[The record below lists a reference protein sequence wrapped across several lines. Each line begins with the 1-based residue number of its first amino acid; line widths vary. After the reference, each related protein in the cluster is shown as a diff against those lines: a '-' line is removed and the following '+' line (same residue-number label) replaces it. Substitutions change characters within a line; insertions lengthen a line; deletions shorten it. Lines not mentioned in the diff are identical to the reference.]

1 MQTFTVTLKHGT
13 QVIDPNHPD
22 PDNPILP
29 ETPINPADPTGPVWP
44 AKDQYDHTTRAIV
57 HYQDASGNSLAPDSI
72 QTARWTRT
80 ITVDKVTGQIIA
92 ATDWT
97 SDPTEYATVSS
108 PAIDGYT
115 PDQTTVAF
123 EMTPADQ
130 VKTVLYAKNAVPV
143 EPEQPAEP
151 SEIVQP
157 SIVRDSQSMQ
167 TSAESPTAK
176 TTMKQLPQTGND
188 NDNDASWS
196 IMGLLTSLLG
206 MLGLAGLF
214 KKKHDRG

>member
-1 MQTFTVTLKHGT
+1 MPRQRHI
-13 QVIDPNHPD
+13 IDPNHPD

-44 AKDQYDHTTRAIV
+44 AKDQYDQTTQAIV
-57 HYQDASGNSLAPDSI
+57 HYQDAAGNSLAPDSI

-80 ITVDKVTGQIIA
+80 ITVDKVTGKIIA
-92 ATDWT
+92 ATEWT

-115 PDQTTVAF
+115 PDQMMVAF

-130 VKTVLYAKNAVPV
+130 VKTVIYAKNAVPV
-143 EPEQPAEP
+143 ESEQPAEP
-151 SEIVQP
+151 SQPAAPSETVQP
-157 SIVRDSQSMQ
+157 SIGRDSQSMQ
-167 TSAESPTAK
+167 TSAESPTTK

-188 NDNDASWS
+188 NDKDASWS

-206 MLGLAGLF
+206 MFGLAGLF

>member
-1 MQTFTVTLKHGT
+1 M
-13 QVIDPNHPD
+13 
-22 PDNPILP
+22 
-29 ETPINPADPTGPVWP
+29 TG
-44 AKDQYDHTTRAIV
+44 K
-57 HYQDASGNSLAPDSI
+57 
-72 QTARWTRT
+72 
-80 ITVDKVTGQIIA
+80 IIA

-97 SDPTEYATVSS
+97 SDPAEYAAVSS
-108 PAIDGYT
+108 PVIDGYT

-143 EPEQPAEP
+143 EPEQPTEP
-151 SEIVQP
+151 SQPAAPSETVQP
-157 SIVRDSQSMQ
+157 SIGRDSQSMQ